1 MTKKEFEAL
10 AMKEGFWISL
20 ELYHDVEAL
29 YKGTGEEKS
38 AFIARIY
45 GKNNT
50 PNDICWKTGSYKRT
64 KMKSDLKSKR
74 NELKR
79 IARKK
84 VARFSLRMTEIEK
97 ELIEHF
103 ARADGLTA
111 SDFVRRIAIE
121 HIARR
126 AISLKEAKNHES

>member
-10 AMKEGFWISL
+10 AMKEGL
-20 ELYHDVEAL
+20 
-29 YKGTGEEKS
+29 
-38 AFIARIY
+38 
-45 GKNNT
+45 
-50 PNDICWKTGSYKRT
+50 GSYKRT
-64 KMKSDLKSKR
+64 KMKSDLKSKK

-103 ARADGLTA
+103 ARAEGLTA